1 MPTRLRRLFTCL
13 LLLCL
18 PLQAVAAVAG
28 AACMQPGKC
37 PLQIS
42 QSMADMVDCEHHA
55 ADSNGS
61 VTHAS
66 CSMDHCPLLAAPAL
80 LLNDSA
86 VMANVSRD
94 RHLQPP
100 AMRFASTEVDGLLR
114 PPRLSA

>member
-1 MPTRLRRLFTCL
+1 MSTRLRRLLTCL

-28 AACMQPGKC
+28 AACMLPGKC
-37 PLQIS
+37 PLQVS

-61 VTHAS
+61 VAHAT

-80 LLNDSA
+80 LLDASA
-86 VMANVSRD
+86 VMANVNRD
-94 RHLQPP
+94 RHILPP
-100 AMRFASTEVDGLLR
+100 AMRFASTEADGLLR